1 MEKKITNP
9 ELEKLVQTISSSS
22 ATTQEKLDIMNAL
35 IEYVSSGIE

>member
-22 ATTQEKLDIMNAL
+22 ATAQEKLDIMNAL
-35 IEYVSSGIE
+35 IEYVSSAIH